1 MIDETPIHKIIAQ
14 WNLRR
19 SKKEF
24 TDLEKAEIAWDTIRK
39 HEGDRAKQLAAY
51 YLFNAFNE
59 KEKRTIETI
68 FYYAEILSRETTKDC

>member
-39 HEGDRAKQLAAY
+39 HEGDR
-51 YLFNAFNE
+51 
-59 KEKRTIETI
+59 
-68 FYYAEILSRETTKDC
+68 